1 MSKFLIL
8 IGVFLVVTGLFRPLI
23 RKLRLGR
30 LPGDFLIQRG
40 NFRLFLPITSS
51 IVVSLSLFVLIW
63 LLRH

>member
-8 IGVFLVVTGLFRPLI
+8 IGVFLIVTGLFRPLI

-40 NFRLFLPITSS
+40 SFRLYLPLTSS
-51 IVVSLSLFVLIW
+51 IVVGLGLIALIW
-63 LLRH
+63 LFRH

>member
-8 IGVFLVVTGLFRPLI
+8 ITVFLIVTGLFRPLI

-40 NFRLFLPITSS
+40 DFRLFLPLTSS
-51 IVVSLSLFVLIW
+51 ILVGLTLTVLIW
-63 LLRH
+63 LFRH

>member
-8 IGVFLVVTGLFRPLI
+8 IGVFLLVTGLFRPLL

-40 NFRLFLPITSS
+40 NFRLYLPVTSS
-51 IVVSLSLFVLIW
+51 ILVGLGLTVLIW
-63 LLRH
+63 LFRH